1 MDLPRK
7 RPDLALSPSLGS
19 FGITRRTFGSAF
31 AMTGKKHWQC
41 YGISSSPRTERSMR
55 KEMKPRHIE
64 FCKGTEQQN
73 EVYCSKEGD
82 VIEWGV
88 KPKAQGART
97 DLDIVRDQVATGG
110 TMREV
115 ITTATS
121 FQQIRVAEKC
131 LEYMET
137 KRAWKP
143 KVYWYW
149 GATGTGKTKRA
160 FEEAGDDAW
169 VSGVDGKWFQ
179 GYDAHENVIFDDFRG
194 DFCKFHVLLRLLD
207 RYAFRIEYK
216 GGARQFLA
224 KNIWITCP
232 VHPME
237 VYGTREDV
245 NQLLRRIDIIE
256 CFNLEQRLNG
266 TKVGGNT
273 MSKLIGT
280 PTVLS
285 QVPWVLSMNLVGSLR
300 PHWIRGG

>member
-1 MDLPRK
+1 MLKEKSIKMEQNKKYRK
-7 RPDLALSPSLGS
+7 WCWTDFELDEDFYDTLRSPKWRYLLRGNEVCS
-19 FGITRRTFGSAF
+19 T
-31 AMTGKKHWQC
+31 TGKKHWQC
-41 YGISSSPRTERSMR
+41 YGISSSP
-55 KEMKPRHIE
+55 
-64 FCKGTEQQN
+64 
-73 EVYCSKEGD
+73 
-82 VIEWGV
+82 
-88 KPKAQGART
+88 
-97 DLDIVRDQVATGG
+97 
-110 TMREV
+110 
-115 ITTATS
+115 
-121 FQQIRVAEKC
+121 
-131 LEYMET
+131 
-137 KRAWKP
+137 
-143 KVYWYW
+143 
-149 GATGTGKTKRA
+149 
-160 FEEAGDDAW
+160 
-169 VSGVDGKWFQ
+169 
-179 GYDAHENVIFDDFRG
+179 
-194 DFCKFHVLLRLLD
+194 
-207 RYAFRIEYK
+207 K